1 MRINYNKI
9 LNLRSILSDPKKL
22 LAILIFSLAIIFI
35 QNYMAKMPSFKA
47 KVVRVIDGDTI
58 EILNSNKTSKVR
70 FFGID
75 APEIKQNFGKE
86 AKNNLNQILK
96 NKEVEI
102 FYKNKDIYGRI
113 VAVVKLNNADINC
126 WMVSKGYAWADT
138 YYTNVYIKEQKK
150 AQKYKLGLWKEKNPI
165 EPYKWRKQNRF

>member
-9 LNLRSILSDPKKL
+9 LNLRSVLSDPKKL
-22 LAILIFSLAIIFI
+22 LAILVFSLTIIFI
-35 QNYMAKMPSFKA
+35 QNYMAKIPSFKA
-47 KVVRVIDGDTI
+47 RVVRVIDGDTI
-58 EILNSNKTSKVR
+58 EILHSNKTSKVR

-86 AKNNLNQILK
+86 AKNNLNEILK

-113 VAVVKLNNADINC
+113 VAIVKLNNTDINC
-126 WMVSKGYAWADT
+126 WMVRKGYAWADT
-138 YYTNVYIKEQKK
+138 YYTNVYVKEQKI
-150 AQKYKLGLWKEKNPI
+150 AQKYKLGLWQEKNPI